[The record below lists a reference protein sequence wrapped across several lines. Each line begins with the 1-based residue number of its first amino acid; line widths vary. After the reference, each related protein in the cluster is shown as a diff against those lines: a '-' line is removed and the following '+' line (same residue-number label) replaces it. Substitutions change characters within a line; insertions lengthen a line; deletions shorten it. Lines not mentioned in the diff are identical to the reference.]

1 MQHLFSFLRRDEI
14 LGVVLIVS
22 AFLSIAL
29 IAVILVQTIRLSKL
43 GKRLD
48 MLTRGANGETLESTL
63 NSHLDA
69 VQNSL
74 SRVESLEKATKLI
87 QEQLPTCIQR
97 VNLLRYDAF
106 EDVGGEQSFALALLD
121 LKGDGVVVSTMFSR
135 QDMRVYAKQVS
146 GGRSVHSLSREEEN
160 VLKKRG

>member
-1 MQHLFSFLRRDEI
+1 
-14 LGVVLIVS
+14 
-22 AFLSIAL
+22 
-29 IAVILVQTIRLSKL
+29 
-43 GKRLD
+43 

-106 EDVGGEQSFALALLD
+106 EDVGGEQSFALAILD

-146 GGRSVHSLSREEEN
+146 GGRSVHSLSREEEI